1 MITDCCNLSVYRG
14 REAFFFFLLFPFLL
28 FCCRLQKVLLLF
40 FAIIEVL
47 RCLFQFTT
55 AVIKTNKQTNK
66 HINKKN
72 FCRLLQQQFIFSE
85 QQLQLNGFITIFVV
99 SFLLLFSFLLC
110 CLFKCPFKN
119 SPSFF
124 FLYLLSYFLFL
135 LVYSFILPYWKRQSI
150 ISMVLSMVPIDWYQQ
165 FHPCKSAF

>member
-1 MITDCCNLSVYRG
+1 MVHFYTETLQLITDCCNLSVYRG

-124 FLYLLSYFLFL
+124 FSLPPILFPFFARLLLHIAIL
-135 LVYSFILPYWKRQSI
+135 EAAVYYIDGSI
-150 ISMVLSMVPIDWYQQ
+150 DGS
-165 FHPCKSAF
+165 H